1 MLRRTMWCLFLAGF
15 AGFGGGRGATAL
27 RAQQPS
33 EPFVPGD
40 LISLVVEGDS
50 TLSGIFTVGPG
61 PALTFPVIGQIS
73 LVGVRRADLESQLR
87 ERLGRYLRNPVVHAK
102 ALIRLMIVGE
112 VSKPGVYAVP
122 TDQVLADVLTVAGG
136 PTPGAKV
143 TGIRIERGDRRLLE
157 GDRLQ
162 AALAR
167 AVTVDDL
174 NLRAGDR
181 IVVPRQRDPESTW
194 RILGIATGSLMAVY
208 GILRL
213 SK

>member
-1 MLRRTMWCLFLAGF
+1 MWCLLLAGL
-15 AGFGGGRGATAL
+15 AGWGGGWRVTAL

-40 LISLVVEGDS
+40 VIRLVVEGDS

-61 PALTFPVIGQIS
+61 PALTLPVIGEIS

-87 ERLGRYLRNPVVHAK
+87 ERLGRYLRNPIVHAK

-112 VSKPGVYAVP
+112 VNKPGVYAVS
-122 TDQVLADVLTVAGG
+122 TDQVLADALTVAGG
-136 PTPGAKV
+136 PTPGARV
-143 TGIRIERGDRRLLE
+143 TGIRIERGDRRFLE

-167 AVTVDDL
+167 GMTVDDL

-181 IVVPRQRDPESTW
+181 IVVPRLRDPESTW
-194 RILGIATGSLMAVY
+194 RILGFATGSLLAVY